1 MSNKPISHLRTSQ
14 KIYLP
19 FKRFFDIVFSLIG
32 IIVCFL
38 LIWWWVII
46 VNTIICKG
54 HPFFKQYRIGKNEKP
69 FKLIKFRSVK
79 LEYSSDFTHEVT
91 YINDE
96 MLTKFGKFLR
106 KTSIDE
112 TPQLINIFLG
122 SMSFI
127 GPRPLIVDLDEY
139 TNITTLNVRREN
151 HSIELK
157 PGLSGY
163 AQIHGRSGMTSIE
176 RGNYDGIYFEKFN
189 LWMDIKIFFY
199 TIFHIFGK
207 LKG

>member
-1 MSNKPISHLRTSQ
+1 MSKTTSHLRTSQ

-19 FKRFFDIVFSLIG
+19 FKRFFDIVFSIIG
-32 IIVCFL
+32 IIVCSIL
-38 LIWWWVII
+38 LWWWVLL

-69 FKLIKFRSVK
+69 FKLIKFRTMK
-79 LEYSSDFTHEVT
+79 LEYSSDITGEFT
-91 YINDE
+91 YITSE
-96 MLTKFGKFLR
+96 MTTKFGRFLR

-139 TNITTLNVRREN
+139 TNVTTLNIRREN
-151 HSIELK
+151 HAIELK
-157 PGLSGY
+157 PGLSGL
-163 AQIHGRSGMTSIE
+163 AQIKGRSGMSSIT
-176 RGNYDGIYFEKFN
+176 RGNYDGEYFQKLSFF
-189 LWMDIKIFFY
+189 MDIKIFFY